1 MEQHHR
7 RRWRQ
12 AGEWAAWLG
21 QEALAILTEDQ
32 ALALYRASG
41 GRRTAQFRINPI
53 AEVRDSLDFL
63 LYDTIK
69 LESRFAECAAADGAY
84 KLAGAGKELASYL
97 LCLREPGLFA
107 PWRPYT
113 ERALR
118 RLGMYPATL
127 KQGHL
132 GLRYLDLLDAL
143 QSVRQQLALGDF
155 RWVDSFC
162 YAVGQSNRP
171 AKRGAGIG

>member
-1 MEQHHR
+1 MR
-7 RRWRQ
+7 
-12 AGEWAAWLG
+12 AWLD
-21 QEALAILTEDQ
+21 QEALTGLTQEQ

-41 GRRTAQFRINPI
+41 GTCAAQFRSNPL

-69 LESRFAECAAADGAY
+69 LESRFAEFAAEEGAY
-84 KLAGAGKELASYL
+84 KLKGAGKELASCL

-107 PWRPYT
+107 PWRAYT

-118 RLGMYPATL
+118 RLELCPATL

-143 QSVRQQLALGDF
+143 QRLRQRFGLPDF
-155 RWVDSFC
+155 QWVDSFC
-162 YAVGQSNRP
+162 YQQAQLQ
-171 AKRGAGIG
+171 RGPQGA